1 MDEGFLSMDEDG
13 QLRDPM
19 MDKQI
24 HQDFF
29 NGKSKSNLCHFIFDV
44 LWLFVTEPSCFSFV
58 HSAFKDDFD
67 DTDLK

>member
-19 MDKQI
+19 MEKQI

-29 NGKSKSNLCHFIFDV
+29 NGKYKMK
-44 LWLFVTEPSCFSFV
+44 FVSF
-58 HSAFKDDFD
+58 
-67 DTDLK
+67 